1 MNALTDRD
9 DDLGFHEFVVLPKT
23 KVKGL
28 LAAAERVQ
36 LVHDDGVL
44 GEAFNGDD
52 LESVDRA
59 VAALD
64 GLKDA
69 AGELGKEFR
78 FTSPFIRHRQEI
90 LRPGD
95 SARNLRALVMNL
107 YNGRRPLNLSSLF
120 MNAEAAHTRIALEC
134 IVSYTEYGENDTFFM
149 SLASEVCDIEF
160 ADNVSF
166 VVGVAGRLQGLS
178 S

>member
-9 DDLGFHEFVVLPKT
+9 DELGFHEFVVLPKA

-28 LAAAERVQ
+28 LAAAESLQ
-36 LVHDDGVL
+36 AGLDDGTL
-44 GEAFNGDD
+44 GAAFNGGG
-52 LESVDRA
+52 EAVVDRA

-78 FTSPFIRHRQEI
+78 LTSPFIRHRQEI

-107 YNGRRPLNLSSLF
+107 YNGRPVNLSALF
-120 MNAEAAHTRIALEC
+120 LNAESAHVRIALEC

-149 SLASEVCDIEF
+149 SLASEVCDRDF
-160 ADNVSF
+160 GNTVTLLMTSVSRMH
-166 VVGVAGRLQGLS
+166 GEKS
-178 S
+178 